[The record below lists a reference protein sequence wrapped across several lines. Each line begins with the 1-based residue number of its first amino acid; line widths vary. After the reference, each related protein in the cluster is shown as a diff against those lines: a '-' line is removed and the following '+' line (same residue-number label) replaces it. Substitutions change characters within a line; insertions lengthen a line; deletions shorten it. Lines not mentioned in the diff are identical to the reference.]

1 MNVGERLK
9 KIIKHLNHNTSSFSR
24 SIGLTNNVT
33 LMRIV
38 KGESAPSY
46 STIQKINDTYPNINI
61 EWLISGAGHML
72 KDSVKDSDWYEKA
85 LLDTEKEIKWH
96 KELIK
101 TLQNALDSQ
110 TQLTNRDKPR
120 KENAETD

>member
-1 MNVGERLK
+1 MKVGVRLS

-46 STIQKINDTYPNINI
+46 STLQKINNTYPNINI
-61 EWLISGAGHML
+61 EWLVSGAGSMIKDSKKDNEWYENAL
-72 KDSVKDSDWYEKA
+72 KDAQKDI
-85 LLDTEKEIKWH
+85 LWH
-96 KELIK
+96 KEIIK

-110 TQLTNRDKPR
+110 TQQINRDKPR
-120 KENAETD
+120 IEKA